1 MRILAVFIVCAIVT
15 AMSVPA
21 LASARTPA
29 KTWEFE
35 VLLDG
40 TPIGSHR
47 FALTDRDGG
56 YQLDSEARFDVRFLF
71 FNAFRYRHSNTEVWS
86 DGCLQSIRSTTDTNG
101 EAQSVSGLSVDDRL
115 VIRAD
120 DDEQAIDGCVMSF
133 AYWNPEFLEQP
144 RLLNPQTGEY
154 LPVKVERIDV
164 KALPAK
170 SGREAAE
177 AWRLRAGQIELTVWY
192 SKEREWLGLESVAN
206 GGRILRYE
214 LIG

>member
-1 MRILAVFIVCAIVT
+1 MRKVTAFLVCAIVI
-15 AMSVPA
+15 AMSIPA
-21 LASARTPA
+21 MAGARAPA

-47 FALTDRDGG
+47 FALTSRDGG

-71 FNAFRYRHSNTEVWS
+71 FNAYRYRHNNTEVWS
-86 DGCLQSIRSTTDTNG
+86 NGCLQSIRSTTNTNG
-101 EAQSVSGLSVDDRL
+101 ESQFVSGLSIDERL

-120 DDEQAIDGCVMSF
+120 DDERAIDGCVMTF
-133 AYWNPEFLEQP
+133 AYWNPEFLEQT

-154 LPVKVERIDV
+154 LPVAVERLDPKEI
-164 KALPAK
+164 PANG
-170 SGREAAE
+170 GRGAAE
-177 AWRLRAGQIELTVWY
+177 AWRLRAGEIELTVWY
-192 SKEREWLGLESVAN
+192 SVEREWLGLESVAQ